1 MTVTWGR
8 QKRIFKSQQLFF
20 GDLLWTRPWVGW
32 RSRSGLLKYW
42 STECLFQKKIISK
55 MYSCTYFGHYRK
67 LYSCTTDDEI
77 TMCVSWFVCFF
88 FLPKRESSSKMWS
101 EIVNWLTLKC
111 MQDMITFCFQ
121 QNYKGESMCYVTRG
135 NSNKQETWCSDSH
148 NWKRWLRY
156 THLCYFN
163 QVMRTTISW
172 FFLFSCLWRLPI

>member
-1 MTVTWGR
+1 MKVKIRVAEILVYRMSIPEKNHLKDVLGYLFWPL
-8 QKRIFKSQQLFF
+8 QEAIFLYHR
-20 GDLLWTRPWVGW
+20 WWNHNV
-32 RSRSGLLKYW
+32 
-42 STECLFQKKIISK
+42 C
-55 MYSCTYFGHYRK
+55 K
-67 LYSCTTDDEI
+67 L
-77 TMCVSWFVCFF
+77 VWFFF
-88 FLPKRESSSKMWS
+88 FLLKRESSSKMWS